1 MEELRISTITAII
14 QLCHPLDLVRLYRS
28 IPISKYIPFIEYGNN
43 PVKGYSKKLT
53 KKKRKN
59 KEKKTFFNQA
69 TIHVYH
75 NKLVNVKL
83 FNNGKLQI
91 TGLKY
96 VEQPRE
102 LVEELIEYFTD
113 FDMFDITEN
122 EDIEINDIRL
132 VLINS
137 DFSLPIEINREIL
150 HREIIDWGMYSS
162 FEPCIYPGVNI
173 KYYINTN
180 NYDGICCCNSQ
191 CNGKGRADG
200 DGDCKKVTIAVFKS
214 GEVIITGAQNKK
226 QLQTA
231 HTFITEFV
239 ERS

>member
-1 MEELRISTITAII
+1 M
-14 QLCHPLDLVRLYRS
+14 
-28 IPISKYIPFIEYGNN
+28 
-43 PVKGYSKKLT
+43 
-53 KKKRKN
+53 
-59 KEKKTFFNQA
+59 
-69 TIHVYH
+69 
-75 NKLVNVKL
+75 KL

-150 HREIIDWGMYSS
+150 HREIIDWG
-162 FEPCIYPGVNI
+162 N
-173 KYYINTN
+173 
-180 NYDGICCCNSQ
+180 
-191 CNGKGRADG
+191 
-200 DGDCKKVTIAVFKS
+200 VF
-214 GEVIITGAQNKK
+214 
-226 QLQTA
+226 
-231 HTFITEFV
+231 FI
-239 ERS
+239 